1 MTPTEIFQ
9 QVEQIREMITKGVD
23 ISEID
28 EKYPD
33 LKSKYPILYDSAVSQ
48 KFDMKNFQFMIDKLQ
63 TMKDN
68 KISQNTASEHV
79 GTMLFDKYVGPRI
92 NQQKHQR

>member
-1 MTPTEIFQ
+1 MTPIEIFQ
-9 QVEQIREMITKGVD
+9 QVEQIRDMIKNGVD

-28 EKYPD
+28 EKFPD
-33 LKSKYPILYDSAVSQ
+33 FKSKYPILYDSAVSQ
-48 KFDMKNFQFMIDKLQ
+48 KFDMQNFKFMIEQLQ
-63 TMKDN
+63 IMKDN